1 MKLNNIHNVV
11 TFRQTP
17 WRKQYIDFN
26 TEKRKMAK
34 NDFEKDFCKLMNNE
48 VFGNTMENLLKR
60 IIV

>member
-1 MKLNNIHNVV
+1 VV

-26 TEKRKMAK
+26 KEKRKMAK
-34 NDFEKDFCKLMNNE
+34 NDFEKDLFKLMNNE
-48 VFGNTMENLLKR
+48 VFGNTMENLRKR